1 MMTAEACRAGEETD
15 EETDVDNPFRDAG
28 PVDRAMPWLS
38 GAFVVLVLVGALAP
52 GVPSVIGLANT
63 VLAAVLVGRFS
74 YVVIRRDRVR
84 RRNRL
89 GR

>member
-1 MMTAEACRAGEETD
+1 M
-15 EETDVDNPFRDAG
+15 DNPFRDAG
-28 PVDRAMPWLS
+28 PVDRALPWLS
-38 GAFVVLVLVGALAP
+38 AAFVVL
-52 GVPSVIGLANT
+52 
-63 VLAAVLVGRFS
+63 VLVGRFS

>member
-1 MMTAEACRAGEETD
+1 M
-15 EETDVDNPFRDAG
+15 DNPFRDAG
-28 PVDRAMPWLS
+28 PVDRAMPWLLA
-38 GAFVVLVLVGALAP
+38 AFVVLVLVGALVP
-52 GVPSVIGLANT
+52 GAPSVIGLPNL
-63 VLAAVLVGRFS
+63 VLAAVLAGRFS